1 MPKRVIAS
9 AVGFIRANTVLAVSF
24 VCAAVTV
31 AFVPPDAQYAGYF
44 DWKTLACLFSILTL
58 VEALRNAG
66 AFQSAARSFVRR
78 FHGCRSTIL
87 ALVASTAVISMFA
100 TNDMALV
107 MMLPLSAITLGV
119 AGWENRLRFTF
130 IMQGLAA
137 NLGGMIMPFGNP
149 QNLYLFE
156 YFGFGLGEF
165 LATMALPFAASM
177 LLVFV
182 CVMVKLPHGV
192 KPRPAKGAQRTRRS
206 ADVLARERD
215 SLPFHVN
222 LAPKKRIAVYLVLLA
237 LVLAAVFRILPF
249 WLPLMCVLVGLLLLD
264 DRALKAAD
272 FGLLLTFVCFFVFAG
287 NMARIPAIEALLTGM
302 MERSTLLTSV
312 AFSQVISNV
321 PAAILL
327 AQFCQSP
334 HALLIGVN
342 VGGAGTLVASLASL
356 ITFGQFRRARSES
369 SGMSAKD
376 RSTMGFLRSFM
387 LYNILFLA
395 VLVLICLPFT

>member
-9 AVGFIRANTVLAVSF
+9 AVGFVRANTVLAVSF

-31 AFVPPDAQYAGYF
+31 VFVPPDAQYAGYF

-177 LLVFV
+177 LLVFA
-182 CVMVKLPHGV
+182 CVMVKLLHGV
-192 KPRPAKGAQRTRRS
+192 KPRPAKGPQRMRRS
-206 ADVLARERD
+206 ADVLAREQD
-215 SLPFHVN
+215 PLPFHVN

-287 NMARIPAIEALLTGM
+287 NMARIPAVRSFFSAAL
-302 MERSTLLTSV
+302 EKSTLLMS
-312 AFSQVISNV
+312 AASCQVISNV
-321 PAAILL
+321 PTAILL
-327 AQFCQSP
+327 SQFTDNYRE
-334 HALLIGVN
+334 LLWGVN
-342 VGGAGTLVASLASL
+342 IGGTGTLIASLASL
-356 ITFGQFRRARSES
+356 ITFREYTRIYPGRAGYYIARF
-369 SGMSAKD
+369 SAFNF
-376 RSTMGFLRSFM
+376 G
-387 LYNILFLA
+387 FLA
-395 VLVLICLPFT
+395 VMLLFCQLLR

>member
-1 MPKRVIAS
+1 M
-9 AVGFIRANTVLAVSF
+9 
-24 VCAAVTV
+24 
-31 AFVPPDAQYAGYF
+31 
-44 DWKTLACLFSILTL
+44 
-58 VEALRNAG
+58 
-66 AFQSAARSFVRR
+66 
-78 FHGCRSTIL
+78 
-87 ALVASTAVISMFA
+87 
-100 TNDMALV
+100 
-107 MMLPLSAITLGV
+107 
-119 AGWENRLRFTF
+119 
-130 IMQGLAA
+130 
-137 NLGGMIMPFGNP
+137 
-149 QNLYLFE
+149 
-156 YFGFGLGEF
+156 
-165 LATMALPFAASM
+165 
-177 LLVFV
+177 
-182 CVMVKLPHGV
+182 
-192 KPRPAKGAQRTRRS
+192 RRS
-206 ADVLARERD
+206 ADVLAREQEP
-215 SLPFHVN
+215 LPFHVN

>member
-1 MPKRVIAS
+1 MLGAFSR
-9 AVGFIRANTVLAVSF
+9 FIRGNAVLAVSF
-24 VCAAVTV
+24 VCAVVTV
-31 AFVPPDAQYAGYF
+31 VFVPPDAQYAGYF
-44 DWKTLACLFSILTL
+44 DWKTLACLFGILTL

-87 ALVASTAVISMFA
+87 ALVASTAIISMFA

-119 AGWENRLRFTF
+119 AGWESRLRFTF

-156 YFGFGLGEF
+156 YFDFGLLEF
-165 LATMALPFAASM
+165 LRTMALPFAASM
-177 LLVFV
+177 LLVFA

-192 KPRPAKGAQRTRRS
+192 KPRPAKSAKSGQRS
-206 ADVLARERD
+206 ADLLAREE
-215 SLPFHVN
+215 SPLPFHVH
-222 LAPKKRIAVYLVLLA
+222 LQPKKRIAVYLVLLA

-249 WLPLMCVLVGLLLLD
+249 WLPLMCVFVGLLLLD

-287 NMARIPAIEALLTGM
+287 NMARIPAVEVLLTGM
-302 MERSTLLTSV
+302 LDSSTLLTSV

-327 AQFCQSP
+327 AQFCQSS
-334 HALLIGVN
+334 HALLVGVN

-356 ITFGQFRRARSES
+356 ITFGQFRRARSETP
-369 SGMSAKD
+369 GMSAKD

-395 VLVLICLPFT
+395 VLVLICLPFA